1 MAKMESIKTAD
12 LAKMNS
18 AYLADEKARVV
29 RNALTVNDLG
39 TVSRVYTADQQN
51 PNLFSIDIK
60 TMPVTNQMKSGRCW
74 LFSSMN
80 LLREMIAKKYH
91 IKGQFELS
99 QNYIAFY
106 DKLEKINFFLES
118 VLQEI
123 DTPYSDET
131 LRYLLQTAIGDGG
144 QWDMKI
150 GRAHV

>member
-39 TVSRVYTADQQN
+39 TVSRVFTADQQN

-91 IKGQFELS
+91 
-99 QNYIAFY
+99 
-106 DKLEKINFFLES
+106 
-118 VLQEI
+118 
-123 DTPYSDET
+123 PH
-131 LRYLLQTAIGDGG
+131 LRNQI
-144 QWDMKI
+144 
-150 GRAHV
+150 